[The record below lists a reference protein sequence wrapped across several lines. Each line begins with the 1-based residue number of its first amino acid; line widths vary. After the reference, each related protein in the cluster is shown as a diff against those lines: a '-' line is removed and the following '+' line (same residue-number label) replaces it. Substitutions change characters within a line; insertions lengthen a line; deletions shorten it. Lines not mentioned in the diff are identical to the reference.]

1 MGDTTKIEWC
11 DHTWSPWIGCTKL
24 SAACDHCYAAD
35 MAKRYGWAKFEA
47 GEPRHRT
54 STAYWRK
61 PLQWNR
67 QAEAAGKPATVFAS
81 LCDPFD
87 SEIDDAWRADYMA
100 IIEATPWLEWLVL
113 TKRAKLMRQ
122 WFDGRKVPDNLRP
135 GTTAEN
141 QKMLDLRGPDII
153 AIKAKLLPFLSAEPL
168 LGGLDAWHGDPDPRL
183 GGVQAKQSLLGHW
196 WETGEARNQP
206 GHFGFGWVIA
216 GGESGPQARPSHPDW
231 FRSLRDQCLAADVPF
246 FFKQW
251 GEWLPWSQFTGAGID
266 DDAEQT
272 RYRTMEWDGG
282 KWTDVGHPMWCDTT
296 DGNIDDEQCIGRVGK
311 KAAGAELD
319 GREWREFPT

>member
-141 QKMLDLRGPDII
+141 QKMLDLRAPAICS
-153 AIKAKLLPFLSAEPL
+153 IKARIHVLSAEPML
-168 LGGLDAWHGDPDPRL
+168 GPTDASAWLGGGPHRL
-183 GGVQAKQSLLGHW
+183 S
-196 WETGEARNQP
+196 
-206 GHFGFGWVIA
+206 WVIA
-216 GGESGPQARPSHPDW
+216 GGESGPRARPSQAAW
-231 FRSLRDQCLAADVPF
+231 VRALRDQCTLAGVPF

-251 GEWLPWSQFTGAGID
+251 GEWRPLG
-266 DDAEQT
+266 
-272 RYRTMEWDGG
+272 
-282 KWTDVGHPMWCDTT
+282 
-296 DGNIDDEQCIGRVGK
+296 DEMARVGRK
-311 KAAGAELD
+311 TAGAAID
-319 GREWREFPT
+319 GHEWRESPP